1 MPKRVYLAA
10 DHAGYELK
18 EDIKQLL
25 VGKGYDV
32 TDKGAHQF
40 NAGDD
45 YPDFIRL
52 AAMGVVGE
60 AGSVGIVFG
69 GSGQGEAIVA
79 NRIPGIRAIVYYGGQ
94 KEIITLSRQHNDAN
108 ILSIGARFVSADDA
122 RQAVL
127 VWLETKF
134 SGDERHAR
142 RIKKI
147 DGN

>member
-1 MPKRVYLAA
+1 MKIYLAA

-18 EDIKQLL
+18 EDIKKILAD
-25 VGKGYDV
+25 KGYDV
-32 TDKGAHQF
+32 IDKGAGQF
-40 NAGDD
+40 NTQDD
-45 YPDFIRL
+45 YPDFMRL
-52 AAMGVVGE
+52 AAVAVAGD
-60 AGSVGIVFG
+60 AGSMGILFG

-79 NRIPGIRAIVYYGGQ
+79 NRTPGIRAAVYYGGQ
-94 KEIITLSRQHNDAN
+94 KEIITLSREHNDAN

-134 SGDERHAR
+134 SGEERHAR

-147 DGN
+147 DSA